1 MHQPRLIDE
10 YELCVLSSEDPDH
23 RQSSGL
29 GLGAGYG
36 EFPTHQ
42 SIQQGRLAY
51 VGLAHNRHGC
61 RSLLWHEDI
70 VCGWRDAGKGEA
82 APQDSGL
89 QLRSL
94 NRNMGTQA
102 SCEPHY

>member
-10 YELCVLSSEDPDH
+10 YELCVLSSEDPYH

-29 GLGAGYG
+29 GLGAGDG
-36 EFPTHQ
+36 ELPPHQ

-51 VGLAHNRHGC
+51 VGLAHNRHGR

-70 VCGWRDAGKGEA
+70 VCGWRDTGKGGGS
-82 APQDSGL
+82 PSGL
-89 QLRSL
+89 WITAPSL
-94 NRNMGTQA
+94 NRNIGHPA
-102 SCEPHY
+102 R